1 MKKKII
7 TICLVIA
14 LAATAIVG
22 ASLAYFT
29 DTENETNVF
38 TVGKVDIDLN
48 DQFEQNSPL
57 FPAVLDEDTNEI
69 KNAVDKV
76 VSVTNNEEDAYVR
89 VHIAVP
95 ADIDELIGL
104 WYDDAD
110 GWDWVGD
117 TRVDYTTTIN
127 GVEYNV
133 VCLTYSEILEAD
145 ETTTDVFEWVTLDP
159 SATNEDVA
167 AFNDSGLNIIIIA
180 EGAQAA
186 GFDNAYDALNA
197 AFGTPSAAE
206 NPWNEYGTKTEP
218 ET

>member
-29 DTENETNVF
+29 DTDDKTNVF

-48 DQFEQNSPL
+48 DEFEQNSPL
-57 FPAVLDEDTNEI
+57 FPAVVEEDGTIN
-69 KNAVDKV
+69 NAVDKV

-95 ADIDELIGL
+95 ADIDDLIGL
-104 WYDDAD
+104 WYDNAD

-117 TRVDYTTTIN
+117 TRVDYTTTID

-145 ETTTDVFEWVTLDP
+145 ETTTNVFEWVTLDS

-167 AFNDSGLNIIIIA
+167 AFNEAGLNIIIIA

-186 GFDNAYDALNA
+186 GFDNAYDALEA
-197 AFGTPSAAE
+197 AFGTPSAAK
-206 NPWNEYGTKTEP
+206 NPWNEYGTKVEP
-218 ET
+218 EE